1 MAWKEHVRA
10 DHLPFRKDCEVCL
23 RAAGAD
29 RYRKRLQCPT
39 SFCLSMDI
47 MGPFAQGQDQ
57 ELKGPR
63 YGLVATYTV
72 LIDKHGVPLPQGL
85 AGLHLPHQQ
94 GRDVEDDFMHECL
107 THFLRK
113 MKSPNRS

>member
-1 MAWKEHVRA
+1 
-10 DHLPFRKDCEVCL
+10 
-23 RAAGAD
+23 
-29 RYRKRLQCPT
+29 
-39 SFCLSMDI
+39 MDI

-72 LIDKHGVPLPQGL
+72 LIDKHGAPLPQGL

-94 GRDVEDDFMHECL
+94 GQDVEDDFMHEDPEVLPQSRCS
-107 THFLRK
+107 T
-113 MKSPNRS
+113 